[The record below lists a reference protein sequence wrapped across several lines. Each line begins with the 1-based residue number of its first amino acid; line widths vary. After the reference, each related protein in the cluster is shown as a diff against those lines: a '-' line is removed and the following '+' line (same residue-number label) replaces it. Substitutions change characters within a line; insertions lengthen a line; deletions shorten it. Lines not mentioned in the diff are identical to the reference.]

1 VAKPLTNSNLIYAS
15 LFDLSLGVFFDR
27 HEVSIPLGGASATS
41 NLIWLGG
48 YVRARPGLD
57 NIYPQLDGNKIVHLS
72 QFVPLLGDVRLMR
85 VSKSGT
91 DTMHVHYYTQGTGW
105 VAVTGGAGV
114 SGVLSSTDPPRSVN
128 FKGVWYLVPGNGP
141 LYQYDGTTFVTTS
154 SVIGAPG
161 TNDEKKPFDKPK
173 YIAATEARLF
183 IANTTDAI
191 SGGTRVPYRIQWCDF
206 NLPLV
211 WSTGGTTGNG
221 SSRYVDL
228 PSGSEAITGIYAG
241 SNATLLIFKAR
252 EVYIGV
258 QAQSPLFFD
267 FRVLQKG
274 PGCVSSST
282 IKEWRDGKILHLG
295 DDNIYLTVPG
305 QIPQPVGDRILPRL
319 SDLSS
324 LIQLDLSR
332 AWIDRDNDLYCLII
346 PDVDG
351 KVIKTFTLCL
361 RNMSWWEG
369 SYNLGTDF
377 ITDGYEFRSGV
388 WQSKELLST
397 NQGLIYESTLGKTM
411 DGSNNFST
419 SWTSGILQIR
429 QISQNQADQAS
440 MQMIRGFAPLDD
452 GGNSIQLSVD
462 RGDGLDRF
470 TNTIYGTQYFDGL
483 SPIKVDERP
492 LDGEHFRVN
501 YSSTTANT
509 TPRMTGLQIGFILH
523 GNTR

>member
-1 VAKPLTNSNLIYAS
+1 MSKPLTNSNLIYAS

-27 HEVSIPLGGASATS
+27 HEVSIPLGGASSNS
-41 NLIWLGG
+41 NLIWLNG

-57 NIYPQLDGNKIVHLS
+57 NLYPFLDGNKVVHLS
-72 QFVPLLGDVRLMR
+72 QFVPLIGEVRLMR
-85 VSKSGT
+85 VSKVGSAN
-91 DTMHVHYYTQGTGW
+91 MSVHYYTQATGW
-105 VAVTGGAGV
+105 QAVATNVA
-114 SGVLSSTDPPRSVN
+114 SVLSSTDPPRSVN
-128 FKGVWYLVPGNGP
+128 FKGVWYLVPGDGP
-141 LYQYDGTTFVTTS
+141 LYQYDGTTFATTS

-161 TNDEKKPFDKPK
+161 TNDNQKPFDKPK
-173 YIAATEARLF
+173 YIAATESRLF
-183 IANTTDAI
+183 LANTTDNI

-206 NLPLV
+206 NLPTV

-221 SSRYVDL
+221 SSRYLDL

-241 SNATLLIFKAR
+241 SNSTLLIFKAR

-258 QAQSPLFFD
+258 QAASPLFFD

-274 PGCVSSST
+274 PGCISAST
-282 IKEWRDGKILHLG
+282 IKEWRDGKVLHLG

-305 QIPQPVGDRILPRL
+305 QIPEPVGDRIRPRL
-319 SDLSS
+319 ADLSS
-324 LIQLDLSR
+324 LIQLGLSR
-332 AWIDRDNDLYCLII
+332 SWIDRDNDLYCLII
-346 PDVDG
+346 PDTDG
-351 KVIKTFTLCL
+351 KVIQTFTLCL
-361 RNMSWWEG
+361 RNLSWWEG
-369 SYNLGTDF
+369 AYALGTDY

-388 WQSKELLST
+388 WQSKELVGT
-397 NQGLIYESTLGKTM
+397 NEGHIYESTLGAVL
-411 DGSNNFST
+411 DAANPFST
-419 SWTSGILQIR
+419 SWTSGVLQIR

-440 MQMIRGFAPLDD
+440 MQMIRGFAPYDD
-452 GGNSIQLSVD
+452 GARSLQLTVD

-470 TNTIYGTQYFDGL
+470 TNSIFGTQYMDGV

-501 YSSTTANT
+501 YSSATASS